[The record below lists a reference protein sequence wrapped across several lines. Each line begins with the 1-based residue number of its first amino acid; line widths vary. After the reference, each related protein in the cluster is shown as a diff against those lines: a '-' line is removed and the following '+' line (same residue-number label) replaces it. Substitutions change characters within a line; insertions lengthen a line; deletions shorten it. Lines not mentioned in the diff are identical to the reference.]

1 VAGPRGRPS
10 LARDVYPLDQ
20 LVAPAEIVLD
30 TSIVLEA
37 LFPNQPH
44 RELCISFFERAAQA
58 GTVLWFNEFLEL
70 ELAEASFSLAL
81 RERWGPRGA
90 GTRRFDGRARSRAS
104 RLLAQVDGAWEEL
117 LSANN
122 YGRTTLAETAHRA
135 RVITA
140 EYGVK
145 VADAVHAATAELVAV
160 SDFATLDSGFGNIP
174 WLRIHTDRGRL
185 ATCRRYRT
193 RR

>member
-1 VAGPRGRPS
+1 
-10 LARDVYPLDQ
+10 
-20 LVAPAEIVLD
+20 VLD

-44 RELCISFFERAAQA
+44 RELCIAFLERAAQS

-81 RERWGPRGA
+81 RERWGSNNATR
-90 GTRRFDGRARSRAS
+90 RRFDGRGRARAS
-104 RLLAQVDGAWEEL
+104 RHHADVDRAGGGR

-122 YGRTTLAETAHRA
+122 NGRITHGETAQRA
-135 RVITA
+135 REITA
-140 EYGVK
+140 EHGVK
-145 VADAVHAATAELVAV
+145 IADAVHAATAELVAV
-160 SDFATLDSGFGNIP
+160 NDFATLDSGFGNIP

-185 ATCRRYRT
+185 ATCRRYRA